1 MQKSKN
7 WRGFCFTAKKENSF
21 QGREIFKGEGLRMSY
36 LYECRVYDASGNLK
50 RVVTGDELKK
60 SLYDTDYGGRKKTFN
75 KIPSEKKERY
85 DELQS
90 LGGDEKECG
99 SVLGKQTGTGKED

>member
-1 MQKSKN
+1 M
-7 WRGFCFTAKKENSF
+7 KKQ
-21 QGREIFKGEGLRMSY
+21 QGH
-36 LYECRVYDASGNLK
+36 LYEVRIYDREGNLK
-50 RVVTGDELKK
+50 EVVMPEIDYDVTSYGNPKK
-60 SLYDTDYGGRKKTFN
+60 QKTFN